1 MAPSEKSRFH
11 TPAKFVGIAALAG
24 TILPPL
30 AFLAGAMPLDTVKGI
45 LLVSTV
51 LWFAA
56 APLWMRV
63 D

>member
-1 MAPSEKSRFH
+1 MAPSEKSPFH

-30 AFLAGAMPLDTVKGI
+30 AFLAGVMPLDTVKAV
-45 LLVSTV
+45 LLISTV
-51 LWFAA
+51 LWFGA